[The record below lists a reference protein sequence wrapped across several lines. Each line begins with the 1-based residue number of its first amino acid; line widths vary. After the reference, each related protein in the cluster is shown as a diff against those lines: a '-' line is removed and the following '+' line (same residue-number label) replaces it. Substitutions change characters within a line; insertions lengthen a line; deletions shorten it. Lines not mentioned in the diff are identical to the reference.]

1 MLLFAS
7 FGFTAL
13 RIFVKYEWLE
23 GQKQHFLVVV
33 AQLLSCVRLSETPW
47 TPACQASLSFTVSQ
61 SLLRPMSIESMM
73 PSHHLIPCHFLLLLP
88 LVFPSIRVFSRS
100 WLFASGDQ
108 NIGVSA
114 SASVLPMNIQGWFS
128 LELTGLISLLSRWL
142 SRVLFSSITVW
153 KHQFFSAQPS
163 LRSNSHIFLYMTPG
177 KISIHDFHL
186 FFKIWILFFTIE
198 FWGFYIF

>member
-1 MLLFAS
+1 MPSKADVFSCVYLPSVSPPQRYVYHVVAPSCLTVCDPMDCTTPGFLFLHHLLELAQTHVPWVSDVIQPSHPLSSPSPPAFS
-7 FGFTAL
+7 LSQHQGLFQELAL
-13 RIFVKYEWLE
+13 RIRWSKYW
-23 GQKQHFLVVV
+23 
-33 AQLLSCVRLSETPW
+33 
-47 TPACQASLSFTVSQ
+47 SFSF
-61 SLLRPMSIESMM
+61 SIS
-73 PSHHLIPCHFLLLLP
+73 P
-88 LVFPSIRVFSRS
+88 
-100 WLFASGDQ
+100 
-108 NIGVSA
+108 
-114 SASVLPMNIQGWFS
+114 PMNIQGWFP

-186 FFKIWILFFTIE
+186 FFKIWMLFFTIE